1 MNDYCKQLSTLLCG
15 ETPVIVC
22 IGTDLVG
29 GDCLGPL
36 VGKMLVERNVP
47 TYVYGTFSFLVNAK
61 NVDFVGKF
69 VKSNHLGKK
78 ILAIDSSV
86 GQKEDVG
93 KISVSRG
100 AILPASARGKSFS
113 PLGDYN
119 ITAVTCAHSPS
130 SKEFSAVRLGFVF
143 DLAKTITD
151 IVCSSLSPVP
161 FNNLLRLKN

>member
-1 MNDYCKQLSTLLCG
+1 MNNYHQQLSSLLRG

-22 IGTDLVG
+22 VGTDLVG

-36 VGKMLVERNVP
+36 VGKMLIERNVP

-69 VKSNHLGKK
+69 VRNNHLGKK

-93 KISVSRG
+93 KITVSRG
-100 AILPASARGKSFS
+100 AILPGAASGKNFS
-113 PLGDYN
+113 PLGDYS

-151 IVCSSLSPVP
+151 AVCASLTTTHH
-161 FNNLLRLKN
+161 